1 MLKKIKTGRIMFVA
15 IFLLLVPMLVSAA
28 GNKETG
34 NDNGKTLDQ
43 EVLTLLDQVESGDLT
58 LDEAKNQFQTL
69 EKEYQIKAEEKK
81 MVMKMMDEVGSGIKK
96 SEEFKEQLKEQ
107 LQTRTRTQDRVQ
119 LQDKTTK
126 ANQPKSGTASGNG
139 SGTGKK

>member
-15 IFLLLVPMLVSAA
+15 VFLLLVPMLVSAA

-34 NDNGKTLDQ
+34 NDNGITLDQ

-96 SEEFKEQLKEQ
+96 SEQFKDQLKEQ

-119 LQDKTTK
+119 LQDKTTTTD
-126 ANQPKSGTASGNG
+126 QTKSGTASGNG

>member
-15 IFLLLVPMLVSAA
+15 VFLLLVPMLVSAA

-34 NDNGKTLDQ
+34 NDNGITLDQ
-43 EVLTLLDQVESGDLT
+43 EVLTLLDQVEAGDLT

-119 LQDKTTK
+119 LQNKTTT
-126 ANQPKSGTASGNG
+126 ANQTKSGTASGNG